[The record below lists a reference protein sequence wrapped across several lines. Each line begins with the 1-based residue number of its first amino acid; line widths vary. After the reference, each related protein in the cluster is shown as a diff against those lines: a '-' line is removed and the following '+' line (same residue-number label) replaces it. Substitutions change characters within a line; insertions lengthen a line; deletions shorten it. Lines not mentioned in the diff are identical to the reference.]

1 MKNQNSIQ
9 KYLFISMVFILLVAL
24 MVGCASEQPAAEQP
38 AAEQPAAEE
47 PAAEEPAAEEPAAEE
62 PAAEG
67 RPLMAMSNAEM
78 VNAWRV
84 TFQND
89 FEAQAEAYG
98 FDLISI
104 DANQDVSKQLTDVE
118 QMLAQKPAIMVVS
131 PLETEASAPI
141 VELCEK
147 AGVPLIVVDRVIAAT
162 PGEGVYKALIVQDHR
177 VSGRALAN
185 KAVELLT
192 EKYGEPRGNVVHVQG
207 MAGAGPVI
215 EANEG
220 WDEVM
225 ADYPDIVTVFT
236 SDGGFTKAG
245 GLEVMEDALQA
256 YDVGEIDIVRSDYS
270 DMTMGAL
277 DAIKNAGRTE
287 LLGYVL
293 GEGGHIKALEAV
305 VAGDIAM
312 ETQTPPYSAKPAM
325 ETALK
330 ILAGEPYDVFQ
341 DVPILIFESNKAEE
355 AQAYIDLI
363 TEKGFEF

>member
-1 MKNQNSIQ
+1 MRSG
-9 KYLFISMVFILLVAL
+9 YLGKVAVFAL
-24 MVGCASEQPAAEQP
+24 TFMLIAIMAVGCAVNDPAEKTTEEVKETAKEE
-38 AAEQPAAEE
+38 AAPVEE
-47 PAAEEPAAEEPAAEE
+47 E
-62 PAAEG
+62 
-67 RPLMAMSNAEM
+67 RLLVAMSNAEM

-89 FEAQAEAYG
+89 FEAQAEAFGY
-98 FDLISI
+98 DLISV

-118 QMLAQKPAIMVVS
+118 QMLAQNPALMVVS
-131 PLETEASAPI
+131 PLETEASSPI
-141 VELCEK
+141 VDLCEK
-147 AGVPLIVVDRVIAAT
+147 AGVPLIVVDRVIAVE

-177 VSGRALAN
+177 VAGRALAN

-192 EKYGEPRGNVVHVQG
+192 EKYGEPKGNVVHVQG

-225 ADYPDIVTVFT
+225 ADYPNIVTVFT

-245 GLEVMEDALQA
+245 GLKVMEDALQA

-270 DMTMGAL
+270 DMTMGAI
-277 DAIKNAGRTE
+277 DAIKNAGRDE
-287 LLGYVL
+287 LLGFVL

-312 ETQTPPYSAKPAM
+312 ETQTPPYSAKSAL
-325 ETALK
+325 ETFGK
-330 ILAGEPYDVFQ
+330 ILAGEDYEVKQ
-341 DVPILIFESNKAEE
+341 DVPIKIFESNKADEC
-355 AQAYIDLI
+355 QAYIDEI
-363 TEKGFEF
+363 TAKGFEF